1 MFGKIHSKNKNKINK
16 LLTIIIPR
24 HVDRSQGI
32 KSKLDEMNLKVH
44 MHSSNKRIDKNTDI
58 YLVDTY
64 GETNIFYNLSN
75 IVFLGG
81 SIINRGGQ
89 NPLEP
94 ARLGCKILHGPYIY
108 NFKEI
113 YSFLKK
119 IKIATKFT
127 NVNSLSQIINN
138 KIVTRSKKKNKLL
151 SNIGNKILKKTIGEI
166 NSISNAI

>member
-1 MFGKIHSKNKNKINK
+1 M
-16 LLTIIIPR
+16 
-24 HVDRSQGI
+24 
-32 KSKLDEMNLKVH
+32 
-44 MHSSNKRIDKNTDI
+44 
-58 YLVDTY
+58 
-64 GETNIFYNLSN
+64 
-75 IVFLGG
+75 
-81 SIINRGGQ
+81 
-89 NPLEP
+89 EP

-127 NVNSLSQIINN
+127 NESSLSQIINN